1 MKFCPLF
8 AFYWS
13 NVFSALSDVD
23 GIFVSR
29 STFSP
34 RSSSHLG
41 CFTCWLTSAAAAYST
56 TRRVCSS
63 SLGFSL
69 ADRLSYNSTFR
80 LAIIMK
86 LWGSIPILLVAILT
100 LAAVTGK
107 HFLSFKTS
115 GEKGKRW
122 RRSKTMISDVLSWN
136 WWWSGPCRNEWE
148 FPSGPGFFFFP
159 LFLDIHSLKGNFHCL
174 CLVTWNGSRQNP
186 QQRSALLLFTFMFG
200 KIPINS

>member
-41 CFTCWLTSAAAAYST
+41 CFPCWLTSAAAAYST

-107 HFLSFKTS
+107 HFLSFFQNKRRK
-115 GEKGKRW
+115 KGKGEEWVRLWFLTSCRGIDDEADHVATSESFHPDPDSFSFHYFSTSILW
-122 RRSKTMISDVLSWN
+122 RET
-136 WWWSGPCRNEWE
+136 
-148 FPSGPGFFFFP
+148 
-159 LFLDIHSLKGNFHCL
+159 
-174 CLVTWNGSRQNP
+174 
-186 QQRSALLLFTFMFG
+186 FTVYV
-200 KIPINS
+200 